1 MKLDQSRSKAKVN
14 DKIKLNLAV
23 LRAQALLDQQVLVFE
38 KKTRCLIGRNRKVP
52 DEVSILC
59 SVVISKIYNARVQEY
74 CILCS

>member
-38 KKTRCLIGRNRKVP
+38 KKAHCLIERNRKVP

-59 SVVISKIYNARVQEY
+59 SVVTSKIYNACAQEY